1 MLVVI
6 CDDFQKD
13 ADLLYTYCK
22 KYEHDYEMQMEILMF
37 SNAGELLQS
46 KKARTADVLL
56 LDIYMEGTSG
66 MDVAHILRSKGYTG
80 AIIFA
85 TE

>member
-46 KKARTADVLL
+46 KKSQN
-56 LDIYMEGTSG
+56 SG
-66 MDVAHILRSKGYTG
+66 C
-80 AIIFA
+80 FA
-85 TE
+85 SRYLYGRHQWYGCCAYSAK